1 MSQHNDGKEFDDST
15 SANKDQPYVPYSGSR
30 DPRHPRGRRILLVED
45 DRDLRHQLAE
55 VLRMERYQVAPA
67 ENGEVALRLLR
78 QGLVPDLILLDVWMP
93 VTDGLAFKRQLEAT
107 PRFTNIPVVVL
118 TADAQYARP
127 QVQRDIAA
135 QAYLLKPF
143 DLSEL
148 LATVR
153 RWCGAD
159 IRHTQQQGGR

>member
-1 MSQHNDGKEFDDST
+1 MKQHSDDDKPDNDKSATDD
-15 SANKDQPYVPYSGSR
+15 QRYLPFSGSR
-30 DPRHPRGRRILLVED
+30 DPRHPQGRRILLVED

-78 QGLVPDLILLDVWMP
+78 QGLIPNLILLDVWMP
-93 VTDGLAFKRQLEAT
+93 VTDGLAFKRQLEADR
-107 PRFTNIPVVVL
+107 RFATIPVVVL

-127 QVQRDIAA
+127 HVQRDMAA

-159 IRHTQQQGGR
+159 LHQTQQLGRR